1 MNVLIV
7 EPGKEP
13 RAAEIEQ
20 TLEAMQA
27 VVGGYIQAIY
37 PFDEPVALVC
47 HEEGKLLNLPLNRA
61 LYSLDTG
68 ECYDIIAGT
77 FFLCAAPL
85 DSDQFE
91 SLSEEQITHY
101 QECFH
106 HPEQFLN
113 LGGSILCIPVEGYS
127 DD

>member
-13 RAAEIEQ
+13 RTAEIEQ

-47 HEEGKLLNLPLNRA
+47 HDEGKLLNLPLNRT
-61 LYSLDTG
+61 LYSPDTG
-68 ECYDIIAGT
+68 DCYDIIAGT
-77 FFLCAAPL
+77 FFLCAAPP

-91 SLSEEQITHY
+91 SLSEEQMAHF
-101 QECFH
+101 QERFH
-106 HPEQFLN
+106 HHEQFIN
-113 LGGSILCIPVEGYS
+113 LGGSILCIPAE
-127 DD
+127 DAI

>member
-47 HEEGKLLNLPLNRA
+47 HEEGKLLSLPLNRA
-61 LYSLDTG
+61 LYSPETG
-68 ECYDIIAGT
+68 DCYDIIAGT
-77 FFLCAAPL
+77 FCLCAAPP

-91 SLSEEQITHY
+91 SLSAEQD
-101 QECFH
+101 C
-106 HPEQFLN
+106 PLPRA
-113 LGGSILCIPVEGYS
+113 LSPS
-127 DD
+127 